1 MILGESGKSRLITE
15 GKFKELDIIKQI
27 RPLVDEGIQI
37 LLDDGILP
45 YHEIDALAFRIKEF
59 LTRESVFIAI
69 GMLEIQYLG
78 PKICTPIKRP
88 RRPQKLNIQ
97 WYDMV
102 HAYNSITEDSHH

>member
-15 GKFKELDIIKQI
+15 GKYKLDIIKQI

-45 YHEIDALAFRIKEF
+45 YHEIDGLAFRIKEF
-59 LTRESVFIAI
+59 LIRKSVSITRK
-69 GMLEIQYLG
+69 LEIQYLD
-78 PKICTPIKRP
+78 PKICTLIKRP

-102 HAYNSITEDSHH
+102 HAYNSIAEDSHH

>member
-15 GKFKELDIIKQI
+15 EKQRLDIIKQI

-45 YHEIDALAFRIKEF
+45 YHEIDALAFKINEY
-59 LTRESVFIAI
+59 LTRESVFINRK
-69 GMLEIQYLG
+69 LKDLG

-88 RRPQKLNIQ
+88 RRPQKLNIH

-102 HAYNSITEDSHH
+102 HAYHSITKDSHH

>member
-1 MILGESGKSRLITE
+1 MLITE
-15 GKFKELDIIKQI
+15 EKQRLDVIKQI

-45 YHEIDALAFRIKEF
+45 YHEIDALAFRINEY
-59 LTRESVFIAI
+59 LTRESVSINRK
-69 GMLEIQYLG
+69 LKYLG

-88 RRPQKLNIQ
+88 RRPQKLNVH

-102 HAYNSITEDSHH
+102 HAYHIITEDSHH

>member
-1 MILGESGKSRLITE
+1 MILEKSGKSMLITE
-15 GKFKELDIIKQI
+15 EKQRLDVIKQI

-45 YHEIDALAFRIKEF
+45 YHEIDALAFRINEY
-59 LTRESVFIAI
+59 LTRESVSINRK
-69 GMLEIQYLG
+69 LKDLG

-88 RRPQKLNIQ
+88 RRPQKLNVH

-102 HAYNSITEDSHH
+102 HAYHSITEDSHH

>member
-1 MILGESGKSRLITE
+1 MILEKSGKSMLITE
-15 GKFKELDIIKQI
+15 EKQRLDVIKQI

-45 YHEIDALAFRIKEF
+45 YHEIDALAFRINEY
-59 LTRESVFIAI
+59 LTRESVSINRK
-69 GMLEIQYLG
+69 LKYLG

-88 RRPQKLNIQ
+88 RRPQKLDIH

-102 HAYNSITEDSHH
+102 HACHNIAEDSRP

>member
-1 MILGESGKSRLITE
+1 MILGESGKYRLITE
-15 GKFKELDIIKQI
+15 GKYPLDIIDQI

-45 YHEIDALAFRIKEF
+45 YYEIDALAFRIKEF
-59 LTRESVFIAI
+59 LTRKSVSITKK
-69 GMLEIQYLG
+69 LEILHLG

-88 RRPQKLNIQ
+88 RRSQKLNIQ

-102 HAYNSITEDSHH
+102 HAYNSIEEDPHHS